1 MSTRT
6 ESLAFEEQ
14 WRDWHAAHQESVGDP
29 HGFLA
34 VTDLH
39 WLDDRP
45 SAYPHAPGTW
55 SVSEDQVA
63 VVLAPQERLSL
74 HGIELNL
81 GTGTRHV
88 FAPIAERDG
97 LFLDHAA
104 TVIELAKRGGRYL
117 LRPRSSRA
125 PLVSAYRGTPAYPPS
140 RNYVLPGRFVPFREP
155 HPTTVGAAVE
165 GLSHVYDAPGQLR
178 FGFADREHVLTA
190 FNGPRPRTLVVL
202 FTDETSGK
210 STYAANRSLTVTV
223 AEDGSAVLDFNR
235 AVNLP
240 CAYTDL
246 ATCPLPPAGN
256 HLPFPVEA
264 GEKTPYE
271 RSEHR

>member
-6 ESLAFEEQ
+6 ETLAFEEQ
-14 WRDWHAAHQESVGDP
+14 WRNWRAAHQESVADP

-45 SAYPHAPGTW
+45 CAYPHAPGLW
-55 SVSEDQVA
+55 SVSDDQVA
-63 VVLAPQERLSL
+63 VVLAPEEKLSL
-74 HGIELNL
+74 HGVELNL

-88 FAPIAERDG
+88 FAPMAERDG
-97 LFLDHAA
+97 IFLNHGCA
-104 TVIELAKRGGRYL
+104 VVELAKRGGRYL
-117 LRPRSSRA
+117 LRPRHPHA
-125 PLVSAYRGTPAYPPS
+125 PLVSSYRGTPAYPPT
-140 RNYVLPGRFVPFREP
+140 REFVLPGRFVPFKEP

-165 GLSHVYDAPGQLR
+165 GLHHVYDAPGQLR
-178 FGFADREHVLTA
+178 FAFEDREHVLTA
-190 FNGPRPRTLVVL
+190 FNGPSPRTLVIL
-202 FTDETSGK
+202 FTDETSGRT
-210 STYAANRSLTVTV
+210 TYAANRSLTVTV
-223 AEDGSAVLDFNR
+223 DSDGTAVLDFNR

-264 GEKTPYE
+264 GEKIPFE
-271 RSEHR
+271 RLEHL